1 MYIYNNIENTFIYF
15 KVYLF
20 YNLANLLHVIIC
32 VTICLNVGKKSEVS
46 SKKVVAFHG
55 WDKISQLMWLT
66 YKMYN
71 SSTSLYRETL

>member
-20 YNLANLLHVIIC
+20 YNLANLLHVTIC
-32 VTICLNVGKKSEVS
+32 VAICLNVGKKLEVS

-55 WDKISQLMWLT
+55 
-66 YKMYN
+66 
-71 SSTSLYRETL
+71 

>member
-55 WDKISQLMWLT
+55 
-66 YKMYN
+66 
-71 SSTSLYRETL
+71 